1 MPETDGM
8 EVTPTGDRVAAAP
21 TAVTTTNANAW
32 SRRTEENSSSS
43 YGAVHLPSNSRNSSS
58 ININNSSNR
67 FRIPRL
73 NLTPSTMRSFA
84 RYVNV
89 NMFSNH

>member
-21 TAVTTTNANAW
+21 TAVTTTSANAW
-32 SRRTEENSSSS
+32 SRRTEENSSSF
-43 YGAVHLPSNSRNSSS
+43 GAVHLPSNSRNSSS

-73 NLTPSTMRSFA
+73 NSTPSTMRSFA
-84 RYVNV
+84 RYVN
-89 NMFSNH
+89 MSSNH